1 MLGIDHYLFFVLSAL
16 LLNITPGSD
25 TMYILGRTISQG
37 RSAGMMSVF
46 GIVTGTFAHTLFAAF
61 GLSVVLMQSALAFI
75 VIKWAGAGY
84 LIYLG
89 IRTLLT
95 RQHANDADS
104 IRVEHLKKVY
114 MQGFLTN
121 LLNPKV
127 ALFFLAFLPQF
138 ISAKGDY
145 GVLPFVLLG
154 LTFIVTGT
162 IWCSLLVIF
171 SDMAA
176 RHIRKNHISKYLNK
190 ISGIIFVALGLKLLQ
205 SSKPS

>member
-1 MLGIDHYLFFVLSAL
+1 MLGIDHYLLFVLSAL

-25 TMYILGRTISQG
+25 TMYILGRTLSQG

-61 GLSVVLMQSALAFI
+61 GLSLVLMESALAFN

-89 IRTLLT
+89 LRTLLT
-95 RQHANDADS
+95 RQSEDDAQSMRD
-104 IRVEHLKKVY
+104 EHLKKVY
-114 MQGFLTN
+114 IQGFLTN

-138 ISAKGDY
+138 VSAKSDY

-162 IWCSLLVIF
+162 VWCSLLVIF

-176 RHIRKNHISKYLNK
+176 RHIRKGHISKYLNK

-205 SSKPS
+205 TSKPS